1 LILLTLLNAIF
12 DTILTTVFSFI
23 IAYIFQIL
31 AYIYVQLVPLPEMV
45 SIMAYEKNLL
55 NRPRTNKR

>member
-23 IAYIFQIL
+23 IAYIFLIL